1 VETLRELTKS
11 LTARTKEY
19 ESPKY
24 TLRGVSTKPHV
35 TYVLRRAEMGDESST
50 DTIDNEWQW
59 WRISF
64 SKDDAKKPS
73 QDATKSEAP
82 APPPEKEQVSTGWGM
97 PVGPVSEWKP
107 AKAKEKPRSSEY
119 LGYTVAKV
127 REVEVL
133 KAAREEHSTVLL
145 VYANSDAVSHSESW
159 PEYALQ
165 ARSTIRP
172 TLPLGI
178 LTIFQEFVKAD
189 NEFFDAELAGDES
202 PQTIDS
208 STFDSSPSSPS
219 KRKRVDTS
227 NEYTT
232 NGVDISQHLEPVFR
246 ADQHLSPTLGFD
258 ERMPASLIDT
268 ELGEMTN
275 IEMTDSAPAPQE
287 MQEKSGGGLLSRGG
301 SRFGRSGQGSG
312 SMDRIGEEAGEDV
325 MEISRMEYE
334 E

>member
-1 VETLRELTKS
+1 METLRELTKS
-11 LTARTKEY
+11 LTARTNEY
-19 ESPKY
+19 ESSKY

-73 QDATKSEAP
+73 QDVTKSEAP
-82 APPPEKEQVSTGWGM
+82 APPPEKEQVSTGWGV

-145 VYANSDAVSHSESW
+145 VYANSDAVNHSESW
-159 PEYALQ
+159 PEYALK

-189 NEFFDAELAGDES
+189 NEFFDAELAGDDS

-232 NGVDISQHLEPVFR
+232 NGVDISQHLEPIFR
-246 ADQHLSPTLGFD
+246 ANQHLSPTHGFD

-287 MQEKSGGGLLSRGG
+287 MQEKGGGGLLSRGA

-312 SMDRIGEEAGEDV
+312 SMDRIGEEAGEDD